1 MEVAVIFHGLVD
13 LLPCIC
19 LEGQRNPEEELG
31 LNTLSVD
38 R

>member
-1 MEVAVIFHGLVD
+1 MDVAVILLGLVD
-13 LLPCIC
+13 LLSGIC
-19 LEGQRNPEEELG
+19 LEGQREPEEELG